1 VPPYAV
7 VLYFII
13 FIGKKPEGEEIF
25 YKLMNDLC
33 VTFEE
38 WHLGDGN
45 YPPLHRGQKV
55 NFSFYISLT
64 DKKVSDS
71 AECYFR
77 KVKHSDYTFCGE
89 VIRNYNSDHESQII
103 IVDTG
108 IFKFY
113 IEDASFSVKVGQFIT
128 GQGSLLIDYYIWV
141 EYLSSYVDPPE
152 LFYSFIVDGIS
163 KVKIPEKFIYR
174 HDKGY
179 SAPTSLSPTDYSDN
193 DLIEIEDMRNDKS
206 ETSFYLLNLKRI
218 NENIAKTFH

>member
-1 VPPYAV
+1 
-7 VLYFII
+7 
-13 FIGKKPEGEEIF
+13 
-25 YKLMNDLC
+25 MNNIC

-64 DKKVSDS
+64 NKQILENG
-71 AECYFR
+71 ECYFKQNR
-77 KVKHSDYTFCGE
+77 YSDYSFCGK
-89 VIRNYNSDHESQII
+89 VIRTYQSVDDGQII

-108 IFKFY
+108 NFKFY
-113 IEDASFSVKVGQFIT
+113 IEDSKFSVNIGQFIS
-128 GQGSLLIDYYIWV
+128 GQGVLLIDYYIWV
-141 EYLSSYVDPPE
+141 EYLSSYDNPPD
-152 LFYSFIVDGIS
+152 LFYNFIVENIS

-179 SAPTSLSPTDYSDN
+179 SSPTSLAPSDYSET

-206 ETSFYLLNLKRI
+206 ETSFYLLNLKTI
-218 NENIAKTFH
+218 DQKIAKTFM